1 MIWIYEFLRR
11 LKQDGV
17 GLCPDEESRYL
28 AYKFILNPHELS
40 PEEKAAIYEKGG
52 NMREDVSFECLK
64 HKFSTFSI
72 TRKEMKKMME
82 LLTSRYNTRI
92 AILSQELKDAGTSLE
107 KLKDKNPEMAN
118 YLIAKVQNFHQKRFN
133 LMGKYPLYLDL
144 KGYVHILLRHIEEAQ
159 FKNIY
164 KEKTK
169 FQYDENDIEIV
180 MNEVLS
186 LVNRDYQEFKE
197 SKPTESFVK
206 KDENSYYFNGD
217 YYAII
222 VNADGSIATFY
233 KRGTSYKQ

>member
-1 MIWIYEFLRR
+1 
-11 LKQDGV
+11 
-17 GLCPDEESRYL
+17 
-28 AYKFILNPHELS
+28 
-40 PEEKAAIYEKGG
+40 
-52 NMREDVSFECLK
+52 
-64 HKFSTFSI
+64 
-72 TRKEMKKMME
+72 
-82 LLTSRYNTRI
+82 
-92 AILSQELKDAGTSLE
+92 
-107 KLKDKNPEMAN
+107 
-118 YLIAKVQNFHQKRFN
+118 
-133 LMGKYPLYLDL
+133 
-144 KGYVHILLRHIEEAQ
+144 LRHIEEAQ

>member
-1 MIWIYEFLRR
+1 
-11 LKQDGV
+11 
-17 GLCPDEESRYL
+17 
-28 AYKFILNPHELS
+28 
-40 PEEKAAIYEKGG
+40 
-52 NMREDVSFECLK
+52 
-64 HKFSTFSI
+64 
-72 TRKEMKKMME
+72 MME

-144 KGYVHILLRHIEEAQ
+144 KGYVHILLRHIEEA
-159 FKNIY
+159 IY